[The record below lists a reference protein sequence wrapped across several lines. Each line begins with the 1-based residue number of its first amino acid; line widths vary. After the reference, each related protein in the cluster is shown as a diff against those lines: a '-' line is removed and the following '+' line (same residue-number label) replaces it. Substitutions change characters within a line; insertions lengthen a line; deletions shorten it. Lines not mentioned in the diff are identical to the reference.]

1 MNRIVDAKLY
11 DKIISLV
18 NDNTK
23 WHYSLIEAGFS
34 KNDELYKI
42 LKAYACAYASS
53 DSINQVANESNFLGE
68 NPAKIED
75 LYRANVYIRN
85 FFDNYIKEI

>member
-23 WHYSLIEAGFS
+23 WHYSLMEAGFS

-42 LKAYACAYASS
+42 LKAYAYASS
-53 DSINQVANESNFLGE
+53 ESINQVANESNFLGE

-75 LYRANVYIRN
+75 LYRANVYVRN
-85 FFDNYIKEI
+85 FFNNYIKEI